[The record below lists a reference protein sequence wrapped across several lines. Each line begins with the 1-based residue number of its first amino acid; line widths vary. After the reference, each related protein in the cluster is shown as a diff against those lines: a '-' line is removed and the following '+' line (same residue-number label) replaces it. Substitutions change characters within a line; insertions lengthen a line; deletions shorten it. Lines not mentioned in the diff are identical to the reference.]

1 MKKLNKRIREQ
12 KKKAKRKKT
21 VRKRKKRG
29 KKRKKA
35 KKVKKAKKKKKGK
48 GEVETGKPEMEAAAA
63 PFWTFHSTKKDDPM
77 EGEDVP
83 MLMRRLERVCKEGLP
98 PS

>member
-1 MKKLNKRIREQ
+1 MRGDTQQ
-12 KKKAKRKKT
+12 KKKEEKQ
-21 VRKRKKRG
+21 
-29 KKRKKA
+29 KKA
-35 KKVKKAKKKKKGK
+35 KKVKKSKKKKKGGK

-83 MLMRRLERVCKEGLP
+83 MLIQRLERVCKEGLP

>member
-1 MKKLNKRIREQ
+1 MRGDTQQ
-12 KKKAKRKKT
+12 KKKEEKQ
-21 VRKRKKRG
+21 
-29 KKRKKA
+29 KKA
-35 KKVKKAKKKKKGK
+35 KKVKKSKKKKKGK

-83 MLMRRLERVCKEGLP
+83 MLIQRLERVCKEGLP